1 MVVVSHTHEDNH
13 GNPQKAPP
21 SPRSWRCRDGRES
34 AGSVLGQIDRWRRKH
49 GAKTRAEAMARLV
62 KLALGTGRGRRV
74 TRKFAAKASELAG
87 RVIDRLADQSA
98 TSDEQAQRK
107 RRLLKGPREL
117 RTARRDLRS

>member
-1 MVVVSHTHEDNH
+1 MKTTTATRKRPRRHRAAGDAVTAVSL
-13 GNPQKAPP
+13 
-21 SPRSWRCRDGRES
+21 PR
-34 AGSVLGQIDRWRRKH
+34 SVLGQIDRWRRKH